1 MRGRLVQ
8 LRKVEVAD
16 FRERANRGFLPA
28 EDGKLTNERDVLALH
43 ACELAVHDRS
53 RLDHEISQASEGSLS
68 VAEAYTAPDGEA
80 PMDRASLIHALKNC
94 ADLAWDAGP
103 HYAEALAR
111 KTASFVKNVLQQGNL
126 TQGNPCIDWK
136 SFEGKV
142 DAGTLKVFKWAG
154 DPEVADPV
162 RGSGSSVKRKKRP
175 EPGRPAG
182 KSGKKGRVARLEKV
196 ECKV

>member
-1 MRGRLVQ
+1 MRGLSSSRAVGAEGAGLDALDTDAMSDSTRRELGMLKKSFHDMASQ
-8 LRKVEVAD
+8 L
-16 FRERANRGFLPA
+16 ERAS
-28 EDGKLTNERDVLALH
+28 K
-43 ACELAVHDRS
+43 
-53 RLDHEISQASEGSLS
+53 ASPG
-68 VAEAYTAPDGEA
+68 
-80 PMDRASLIHALKNC
+80 
-94 ADLAWDAGP
+94 
-103 HYAEALAR
+103 
-111 KTASFVKNVLQQGNL
+111 
-126 TQGNPCIDWK
+126 IDWK

>member
-8 LRKVEVAD
+8 LRKIEVAD

-126 TQGNPCIDWK
+126 TQGNP
-136 SFEGKV
+136 
-142 DAGTLKVFKWAG
+142 WAG